1 MANGGMYG
9 EGEEEKKYSW
19 LEKKI
24 VTKAKKGHVHQ
35 TPGAR
40 FIRTNSIVK
49 NGKVMGSKGWLR
61 IVGRNKQK
69 KEGTYRFHCCWL
81 RYKVIIRLEAVEG
94 ALLLLSVDGIHAL
107 FQLSTSS
114 LGFTTSAAFFL
125 NSLQG

>member
-69 KEGTYRFHCCWL
+69 ERRH
-81 RYKVIIRLEAVEG
+81 VQVP
-94 ALLLLSVDGIHAL
+94 LLLVKIQGYYSIR
-107 FQLSTSS
+107 SS
-114 LGFTTSAAFFL
+114 
-125 NSLQG
+125 